1 MKITKEQLMKI
12 IEEEVTVN
20 LSEEMEDDTYYFV
33 ELDTG
38 DTSMA
43 FPKDGRTPEE
53 FASVIIGDLDSKGR
67 KRTFN
72 VYEGDPMEAASSYA
86 IWMVKE
92 VPEGSTGSDGS
103 SLENV
108 EGFPGVSSFA
118 PEADEEEEEAPLTD
132 PEAYLQENTTK
143 ITNKQI
149 KDIIQEV
156 VTQAVDNLN
165 EMGMGGIVQDQG
177 MQARRAAPGT
187 EELPQENPGMADR
200 ALALLVK
207 LGELMTGTADMS
219 EEERETYM
227 AAQRA
232 QQTGENIFNTNM
244 TWEEGLQDA
253 SLDNASVTGSKVK
266 TQTGRGAVAKLF
278 TTVKDR
284 FAANNAIKDAKLAMA
299 LLKKLGFEF
308 DDKQSVSK
316 LIQTLKQVTGSGDI
330 GDSEAEAAP
339 EEEESPGGLSGG
351 TGPTALEE
359 DEDQLNED
367 KAAYAKWK
375 RLLR

>member
-43 FPKDGRTPEE
+43 FPKDGRSPEE

-92 VPEGSTGSDGS
+92 VPEGSTWPDGS
-103 SLENV
+103 PMENV
-108 EGFPGVSSFA
+108 EGYPGVSSFT
-118 PEADEEEEEAPLTD
+118 PEADEADEEAPLTD
-132 PEAYLQENTTK
+132 PEAYAAPGHPLQENTTK
-143 ITNKQI
+143 ITSKQI

-156 VTQAVDNLN
+156 VIQAVDNLN

-177 MQARRAAPGT
+177 MQARRAAPGG
-187 EELPQENPGMADR
+187 EELPQDQPGMADR
-200 ALALLVK
+200 ALALLIK
-207 LGELMTGTADMS
+207 LGDMMTGTADMS
-219 EEERETYM
+219 EEERETY
-227 AAQRA
+227 AAAMKA
-232 QQTGENIFNTNM
+232 QTEGENIFDTGM
-244 TWEEGLQDA
+244 TFEEGIDEACDAADEDEEEGL
-253 SLDNASVTGSKVK
+253 
-266 TQTGRGAVAKLF
+266 
-278 TTVKDR
+278 
-284 FAANNAIKDAKLAMA
+284 
-299 LLKKLGFEF
+299 
-308 DDKQSVSK
+308 
-316 LIQTLKQVTGSGDI
+316 GSGHI
-330 GDSEAEAAP
+330 PVAI
-339 EEEESPGGLSGG
+339 EEEQ
-351 TGPTALEE
+351 
-359 DEDQLNED
+359 DQLNED

>member
-43 FPKDGRTPEE
+43 FPKDGRSPEE

-92 VPEGSTGSDGS
+92 VPEGSTWPDGS
-103 SLENV
+103 PMENV
-108 EGFPGVSSFA
+108 EGYPGVSSFA
-118 PEADEEEEEAPLTD
+118 PEADEADEEEEEAPLTD
-132 PEAYLQENTTK
+132 PEAYAAPGHPLQENTTK
-143 ITNKQI
+143 ITSKQI

-177 MQARRAAPGT
+177 MQCEVTAPGG
-187 EELPQENPGMADR
+187 EELPQDQPGMADR

-219 EEERETYM
+219 EEERETYA

-232 QQTGENIFNTNM
+232 QEAGANIFNNNM

-330 GDSEAEAAP
+330 GDSS
-339 EEEESPGGLSGG
+339 EESPAGLSGG
-351 TGPTALEE
+351 TGPTAIEE
-359 DEDQLNED
+359 EEQLNED
-367 KAAYAKWK
+367 KAVYAKWK
-375 RLLR
+375 RLL